1 MITQKDDKRWREG
14 TEGHQMMNEERLIL
28 NDINTDGN
36 KLDSKNEVFG
46 SGLSTDDV
54 NLKHQG
60 VGQKMTTGVI
70 DPKKCQR
77 HFWTA
82 PNC

>member
-1 MITQKDDKRWREG
+1 
-14 TEGHQMMNEERLIL
+14 MMNEERLIL

-54 NLKHQG
+54 INLRHQG
-60 VGQKMTTGVI
+60 VSQMMTTG
-70 DPKKCQR
+70 
-77 HFWTA
+77 
-82 PNC
+82 

>member
-1 MITQKDDKRWREG
+1 
-14 TEGHQMMNEERLIL
+14 MMNEERLIL

-54 NLKHQG
+54 TKG
-60 VGQKMTTGVI
+60 R
-70 DPKKCQR
+70 PKDDDGL
-77 HFWTA
+77 T
-82 PNC
+82 